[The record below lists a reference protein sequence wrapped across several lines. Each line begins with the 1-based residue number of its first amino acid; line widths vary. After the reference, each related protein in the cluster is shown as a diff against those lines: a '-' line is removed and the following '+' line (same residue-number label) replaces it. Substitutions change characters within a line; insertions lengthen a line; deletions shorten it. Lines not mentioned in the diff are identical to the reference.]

1 MYSSTCFSE
10 KHVFIYISEL
20 YVNEDNATRCLM
32 YLRTPKEIGLLVRDR
47 RKARGW
53 TQDVFAQ
60 RLGVSR
66 LWVLQLEQGKSTAQI
81 GMVMHALNELNVPI
95 QVDLHPA
102 PPQPGPYDVNLDDIL
117 RETTVPYIAT
127 TPKKRKP

>member
-1 MYSSTCFSE
+1 MVI
-10 KHVFIYISEL
+10 K
-20 YVNEDNATRCLM
+20 
-32 YLRTPKEIGLLVRDR
+32 TPKEIGLLVRDQ

-81 GMVMHALNELNVPI
+81 GLVLRALNELDVPV
-95 QVDLHPA
+95 QVDLSPKDKSK
-102 PPQPGPYDVNLDDIL
+102 PPGGIDLDSII
-117 RETTVPYIAT
+117 RETATPYKA
-127 TPKKRKP
+127 

>member
-1 MYSSTCFSE
+1 MLI
-10 KHVFIYISEL
+10 K
-20 YVNEDNATRCLM
+20 
-32 YLRTPKEIGLLVRDR
+32 TPKEIGLLVRDQ

-81 GMVMHALNELNVPI
+81 GLVLRALNELDVPV
-95 QVDLHPA
+95 QVDLSPKDKSKSY
-102 PPQPGPYDVNLDDIL
+102 GGIDLDSII
-117 RETTVPYIAT
+117 RETATPYKA
-127 TPKKRKP
+127 

>member
-1 MYSSTCFSE
+1 MVI
-10 KHVFIYISEL
+10 K
-20 YVNEDNATRCLM
+20 
-32 YLRTPKEIGLLVRDR
+32 TPKEIGLLVRDQ

-81 GMVMHALNELNVPI
+81 GLVLRALNELDVPV
-95 QVDLHPA
+95 QVDLSPKDRSK
-102 PPQPGPYDVNLDDIL
+102 PPGGIDLDSII
-117 RETTVPYIAT
+117 RETATPYKA
-127 TPKKRKP
+127 

>member
-1 MYSSTCFSE
+1 MLI
-10 KHVFIYISEL
+10 K
-20 YVNEDNATRCLM
+20 
-32 YLRTPKEIGLLVRDR
+32 TPKEIGLFVREQ

-81 GMVMHALNELNVPI
+81 GLVLRALNELDVPM
-95 QVDLHPA
+95 QVDPK
-102 PPQPGPYDVNLDDIL
+102 PIDRSISPGGINLDNII
-117 RETTVPYIAT
+117 RETSVPYRFV
-127 TPKKRKP
+127 KRT